1 MQYCDGK
8 HMSIV
13 TKFPL
18 RDVQGKIYA
27 FCGIGTDITE
37 RKAAEVGLREL
48 NEQLDQRVAR
58 RTQELAQS
66 QARLRRLV
74 AELTRAEERERRR
87 LAVELHDYLAQSLTA
102 TRMNLSRVGKFFT
115 GSNGNSDLK
124 KVFDG

>member
-1 MQYCDGK
+1 
-8 HMSIV
+8 MSIV

-27 FCGIGTDITE
+27 LCGIATDITE
-37 RKAAEVGLREL
+37 RKAAEVALREL

-87 LAVELHDYLAQSLTA
+87 LAVELHD
-102 TRMNLSRVGKFFT
+102 
-115 GSNGNSDLK
+115 
-124 KVFDG
+124 